1 MDLKHFD
8 PEFVRE
14 PVPRT
19 LYPVPKSYSLSVFLS
34 FLSYSLFKIVF
45 KSHKS
50 ASVSL
55 ESVGKSQNSNICCSV
70 GDPDDAF
77 LGFTYVPPSEDLVE

>member
-1 MDLKHFD
+1 MGIIIPF
-8 PEFVRE
+8 
-14 PVPRT
+14 
-19 LYPVPKSYSLSVFLS
+19 
-34 FLSYSLFKIVF
+34 
-45 KSHKS
+45 
-50 ASVSL
+50 L

>member
-1 MDLKHFD
+1 MSEAEIIGIIIPF
-8 PEFVRE
+8 
-14 PVPRT
+14 
-19 LYPVPKSYSLSVFLS
+19 
-34 FLSYSLFKIVF
+34 
-45 KSHKS
+45 
-50 ASVSL
+50 L

>member
-19 LYPVPKSYSLSVFLS
+19 LYPVPKSYSLSVFSLPFLLS
-34 FLSYSLFKIVF
+34 VNVPCFQISQN
-45 KSHKS
+45 
-50 ASVSL
+50 ASISL